1 MSRRLYILLVL
12 CICLG
17 SLVLFSLMHKAED
30 SLSRHLTRIDPADQQ
45 VLKDYALWA
54 EVFYRQQDQAGMQQL
69 IDEIEA
75 KHQTWAAVLTPEL
88 HTALGTRVP
97 EAYQSRL
104 SFQRKL
110 AWPVHGVW
118 KEVLI
123 GIPFQEH
130 AASLVIRLPSAM
142 HPRPNLML
150 WHVGLVWLLPLSVL
164 FIFTHWLYRHLIR
177 PINILK
183 NAAKDL
189 AYKEFARPVRPQL
202 GNRQDELAQLATSFD
217 EMAERIQLLVSSQR
231 QLIGDLSHELRT
243 PLARMKLVQDS
254 DWPETRRRE
263 KLDREINLINQ
274 LIDDAMTLA
283 WLDNE
288 QRRYLPEH
296 LQEEVQLDRLLDVIC
311 DDAEFEFSGR
321 QIVRDYP
328 DDLLLKQS
336 NALALSQSLENI
348 IRNGLIH
355 SPEGGA
361 LKVSVCLQSSQFS
374 QASQATG
381 STESDEAGTPR
392 QLQISIT
399 DQGRGVPEAQLD
411 KIFHPF
417 FRLDKARARKRG
429 GFGLGLAIARKQV
442 LRLGGHLQAEN
453 VPGAG
458 LKVTVTLPYC

>member
-12 CICLG
+12 GICLG
-17 SLVLFSLMHKAED
+17 SLMLFSLMHKAED
-30 SLSRHLTRIDPADQQ
+30 YLSRHLTRIDPVARQE
-45 VLKDYALWA
+45 LKGYALQA
-54 EVFYRQQDQAGMQQL
+54 ERFYRLGDQAGMQQL
-69 IDEIEA
+69 IADIEA
-75 KHQTWAAVLTPEL
+75 KHQTWAAVLTPQL
-88 HTALGTRVP
+88 HAALGTEVP
-97 EAYQSRL
+97 EAYLSRL

-110 AWPVHGVW
+110 SWPVHTVW

-123 GIPFQEH
+123 GIPFQDH
-130 AASLVIRLPSAM
+130 SASFVIRLPAAM
-142 HPRPNLML
+142 HPRPNLFL

-164 FIFTHWLYRHLIR
+164 FVFTHWLYRHLIR

-183 NAAKDL
+183 NSAKDL

-217 EMAERIQLLVSSQR
+217 EMVERIQLLVSSQR

-254 DWPETRRRE
+254 DWPEAQRRE
-263 KLDREINLINQ
+263 KLDREISLINQ

-288 QRRYLPEH
+288 QRRHLPEH
-296 LQEEVQLDRLLDVIC
+296 LQEEVQLGQLLDVIC

-328 DDLLLKQS
+328 DDVLLKQS

-361 LKVSVCLQSSQFS
+361 LKVSVYFQSSQ
-374 QASQATG
+374 AAG
-381 STESDEAGTPR
+381 STESDEAGAPR
-392 QLQISIT
+392 QIQISIT

-458 LKVTVTLPYC
+458 LKVTLTLPCC